1 MYSLKSFFMVG
12 IYSADSEYDEHQW
25 TYHFESC
32 MYLSKKYR
40 ICSHKSAAEFE
51 NPQQAREFFHAWKFR
66 DKYKL
71 RLVEYKT
78 HIKTEPPKSEP
89 GSPREILERIRTFE
103 SSSVHSTAFMWFVGQ
118 DIHKMWSANT
128 IKKHNKILS
137 KYNLDI
143 LSPPL
148 ETLQPLDPGDD
159 NEWHLK
165 TNQIYAVK

>member
-1 MYSLKSFFMVG
+1 MMSTNGLIISSHARTCQKNIGSARIKVPQNLRIRNMPGSFFH
-12 IYSADSEYDEHQW
+12 S
-25 TYHFESC
+25 
-32 MYLSKKYR
+32 
-40 ICSHKSAAEFE
+40 
-51 NPQQAREFFHAWKFR
+51 WKFR

-78 HIKTEPPKSEP
+78 HVKTEPPKSEP

-128 IKKHNKILS
+128 IKKHSKILS

-148 ETLQPLDPGDD
+148 ETLQPPASGDD